1 MQDKKETLMA
11 SNTEKYRE
19 IIVPI
24 ILKHLPDAKIIL
36 YGSRAR
42 KQERPGSD
50 IDVAID
56 MGSKIEDHTMAL
68 IRGDIEE
75 SNLPILFDIVDFNAV
90 SEDMVEA
97 IKKDGVIWRQ

>member
-1 MQDKKETLMA
+1 MT
-11 SNTEKYRE
+11 SYTEKYRE

-24 ILKHLPDAKIIL
+24 ILKHLPNAKIIL

-42 KQERPGSD
+42 KQERSGSD
-50 IDVAID
+50 VDVAID
-56 MGSKIEDHTMAL
+56 IGKPIESHTMAM

-75 SNLPILFDIVDFNAV
+75 SSLPILFDIVDFHAV

-97 IKKDGVIWRQ
+97 IKKDGVLWKQ

>member
-1 MQDKKETLMA
+1 MT
-11 SNTEKYRE
+11 SYTEKYRE

-24 ILKHLPDAKIIL
+24 ILKHLPNAKIIL

-56 MGSKIEDHTMAL
+56 VGKPIESHTMAM
-68 IRGDIEE
+68 IRGDVEE
-75 SNLPILFDIVDFNAV
+75 SNLPILFDIVDFHSL
-90 SEDMVEA
+90 SEDMVKA
-97 IKKDGVIWRQ
+97 IKKDGVIWQK

>member
-1 MQDKKETLMA
+1 MTSYTD
-11 SNTEKYRE
+11 NYRD

-24 ILKHLPDAKIIL
+24 ILKHLPNAKIIL

-56 MGSKIEDHTMAL
+56 MGSKIDDHTMAL

-75 SNLPILFDIVDFNAV
+75 SSLPILFDIVDFYAV

-97 IKKDGVIWRQ
+97 IKKDGVIWRE

>member
-1 MQDKKETLMA
+1 MT
-11 SNTEKYRE
+11 SYTEKYRE

-24 ILKHLPDAKIIL
+24 ILKHLPNAKIIL

-42 KQERPGSD
+42 KQERSGSD

-56 MGSKIEDHTMAL
+56 IGKPIESHTMAM
-68 IRGDIEE
+68 IRGDVEE
-75 SNLPILFDIVDFNAV
+75 SNLPIPFDIVDFHSL

-97 IKKDGVIWRQ
+97 IKKDGVVWQK

>member
-1 MQDKKETLMA
+1 MT
-11 SNTEKYRE
+11 SYTEKYRE

-24 ILKHLPDAKIIL
+24 ILKHFPNAKIIL

-42 KQERPGSD
+42 KQDRQGSD

-56 MGSKIEDHTMAL
+56 IGKKIEGHTMAM

-75 SNLPILFDIVDFNAV
+75 SNLPIPFDIVDLHSV
-90 SEDMVEA
+90 SEDMIEA
-97 IKKDGVIWRQ
+97 IKKDGIVWQK

>member
-1 MQDKKETLMA
+1 MT
-11 SNTEKYRE
+11 SYTEKYRE

-24 ILKHLPDAKIIL
+24 ILKHLPNAKIIL

-56 MGSKIEDHTMAL
+56 IGKPIESHTMAV

-75 SNLPILFDIVDFNAV
+75 SSLPIYYDIVDFHAV
-90 SEDMVEA
+90 SEDMKEA
-97 IKKDGVIWRQ
+97 IAEDGVIWNQ